1 MRYGLPRSP
10 SPSPVRRYHRRTSG
24 FGLISDSESEP
35 EEPVS
40 DAERT
45 PSSPPS
51 HSDSVCFDSDGEPPN
66 VSSSMTRR
74 EPRSPAERRHVE
86 ETVAAIRLRTRY
98 HDPYEEWEKQ
108 TRKDALRTARKE
120 QAEDLLETHEQ
131 RARKRDQDLQTLAVK
146 HDQQMAEVQK
156 LLSALKLKQQSE
168 MIRLS
173 KQWSEQDKV
182 QHERIER
189 VIRLEEENHRT
200 KLEAERKKCE
210 EEERQRKLEEER
222 RLAEEE
228 KKRQEEEQRRKQKEA
243 EEAAQ
248 RAKDEAEREKRAS
261 QAAAEKRRN
270 ALGITSSEE
279 DWVHARHTL
288 KNLKVGPMKTV
299 KGDKVLKPQW
309 NAIRRQITPKIGQLT
324 QDPVTI
330 TRITDQISE
339 LILPQQG
346 LPQSLYL
353 ASLSSLAKAILLQ
366 AETEVTAEKKSAI
379 PLARVTANL
388 LERLPAF
395 PDIFFAKLVQRSGGW
410 PVPSVIPSTDA
421 GGIQWQ
427 DQARTKAM
435 GYRVNNGEQESMGD
449 YVTRICG
456 MMRVYFLVTVAP
468 VANPLDNM
476 FRLPRYW
483 TYFARMMNEERLLST
498 AVAAQLLYTA
508 LDVGGMEAKHIW
520 GKQWVKLLEL
530 LYEAATV
537 GIGGKS
543 DTLLGGQSPEG
554 KAASVR
560 VQLEIEN
567 IVRS

>member
-1 MRYGLPRSP
+1 MLVVHPASLCDVCLDPYVISSEPANSPHVIACGHIFCLKCLRNLSP
-10 SPSPVRRYHRRTSG
+10 SVCPLCRKAFHP
-24 FGLISDSESEP
+24 GLVNKLHAAGPP
-35 EEPVS
+35 EL
-40 DAERT
+40 D
-45 PSSPPS
+45 
-51 HSDSVCFDSDGEPPN
+51 D
-66 VSSSMTRR
+66 
-74 EPRSPAERRHVE
+74 
-86 ETVAAIRLRTRY
+86 
-98 HDPYEEWEKQ
+98 
-108 TRKDALRTARKE
+108 
-120 QAEDLLETHEQ
+120 
-131 RARKRDQDLQTLAVK
+131 
-146 HDQQMAEVQK
+146 
-156 LLSALKLKQQSE
+156 
-168 MIRLS
+168 
-173 KQWSEQDKV
+173 
-182 QHERIER
+182 
-189 VIRLEEENHRT
+189 
-200 KLEAERKKCE
+200 
-210 EEERQRKLEEER
+210 
-222 RLAEEE
+222 
-228 KKRQEEEQRRKQKEA
+228 
-243 EEAAQ
+243 
-248 RAKDEAEREKRAS
+248 
-261 QAAAEKRRN
+261 AAEKNIEAEAIQLLQRVALVSGEDVPDVEIIEVVTRVKEWLSNNFPLDDSHRPLRAALATLQRYKALQKRNERDNTEYRRVRHELKAYRRN
-270 ALGITSSEE
+270 AYQVGITSSEE
-279 DWVHARHTL
+279 DWIHARQTL
-288 KNLKVGPMKTV
+288 ENLKAGPMKTV

-324 QDPVTI
+324 HDPATI
-330 TRITDQISE
+330 ARITDQIFE
-339 LILPQQG
+339 LIHSQHG
-346 LPQSLYL
+346 LPKPPMYMAL
-353 ASLSSLAKAILLQ
+353 LSSLAKAILLQ
-366 AETEVTAEKKSAI
+366 AEMEVTMEKKSAI

-427 DQARTKAM
+427 DVARTKAM

-456 MMRVYFLVTVAP
+456 MMRVYFLVMVAP

-483 TYFARMMNEERLLST
+483 TYFARMMNDERLLST

-543 DTLLGGQSPEG
+543 DTVLGGQSPEG